1 MIYLCIY
8 YKARLN
14 CFPVLSIIII
24 IVYNENDHKCDDKKY
39 WNMIITIYDQKLDY
53 YYIYIYMPTW
63 ATKSKTLTSQNMML
77 M

>member
-53 YYIYIYMPTW
+53 YYIYIYICLRGLRNL
-63 ATKSKTLTSQNMML
+63 KRLHHKI
-77 M
+77 